1 MRQKSE
7 YQERRIT
14 ARKAA
19 LACSSLTELEELVVR
34 LDKVEKSLIELVQ
47 KGRVDGDVLSDI
59 AAIRAI
65 FDERRA
71 ELLAA
76 SLQHW

>member
-19 LACSSLTELEELVVR
+19 LACSSLAELEELVVR

-47 KGRVDGDVLSDI
+47 KGASRRRRPVGHRGYSRH
-59 AAIRAI
+59 IR
-65 FDERRA
+65 
-71 ELLAA
+71 
-76 SLQHW
+76 